1 MENQQDTHTPRSNTT
16 GYLLSGGLL
25 LAGLLTTGTQQL
37 ALLATSAI
45 VFGFS
50 HRVNGTRLLPY
61 LVDRA
66 RNTLSPLKRRALLAL
81 LDLTIPKFNRL
92 THRFQTIQDEL
103 EREQEAQ
110 RLVDEFVETAER
122 HLDMA
127 VPTIDTDKRN
137 DIASTVTEEHDGEL
151 SPATT
156 YRTITESIYPNTPQD
171 ELEARLITI
180 LTYHVDHVTNSTER
194 YKLVTQIDQLI
205 SGCTFYPLGDAAD
218 KILTCY
224 ESFRL
229 ENHTESTPRDI
240 FEYDRTRSDRELTDE
255 FLRNYSDEQR
265 FKHVLKN
272 NRQIEELRSTLA
284 DLVRT
289 GKLDI
294 GNIHEDVIREKLKE
308 VKEELNEQE
317 SQYSSYLLI
326 SSKLINE
333 TDPHGAKAILESK
346 YPTIKLGTW
355 EVKRNTEFEDVY
367 LSTRLIYTTRDYPDT
382 DTFLNEE
389 IKPLLPP
396 KEELDEG
403 AFVAAMPFEAP
414 DYKAHPTKEEVIE
427 HTESDWWESTTEK
440 NFEYIESLQIGST
453 GLAAEIATEN
463 ITREVSV
470 DELLRVIPFNVVAP
484 QLNREQKRVI
494 RDNYKPL
501 KNTFNVET
509 LFDWADVNPEDLAE
523 ELHAIEPDIDY
534 DDWETT
540 ADNIIDGIEECTNA
554 TRIQP
559 NPATA

>member
-1 MENQQDTHTPRSNTT
+1 MENQQDTHTPRSNRT

-25 LAGLLTTGTQQL
+25 LTGLLTTGTQQL
-37 ALLATSAI
+37 ALLATSGI

-50 HRVNGTRLLPY
+50 HRVNGTRLLPS
-61 LVDRA
+61 LVERA
-66 RNTLSPLKRRALLAL
+66 RNTLSPLKRRTLLAF

-92 THRFQTIQDEL
+92 TYHFQTIQEEL

-110 RLVDEFVETAER
+110 ELVDEFIETAETN
-122 HLDMA
+122 LNMA
-127 VPTIDTDKRN
+127 VPTIDTDKR
-137 DIASTVTEEHDGEL
+137 DEIATTVTEEHDGEL
-151 SPATT
+151 TPAAT
-156 YRTITESIYPNTPQD
+156 YSTIAESIYTDTPQD

-180 LTYHVDHVTNSTER
+180 LTYHVDHATNSTER
-194 YKLVTQIDQLI
+194 YELVTQIDQLI

-218 KILTCY
+218 NILTCY
-224 ESFRL
+224 EAFRL
-229 ENHTESTPRDI
+229 ENHTEATPGDV
-240 FEYDRTRSDRELTDE
+240 FEYDRTRADKELTDE

-294 GNIHEDVIREKLKE
+294 GNIHEDVIREKLNE
-308 VKEELNEQE
+308 VEKELNEQE

-333 TDPHGAKAILESK
+333 TDPYRAKAILESK
-346 YPTIKLGTW
+346 FPTIKLGTW

-382 DTFLNEE
+382 DTFVDEE
-389 IKPLLPP
+389 IKPLLPS
-396 KEELDEG
+396 KEEFDEG

-414 DYKAHPTKEEVIE
+414 DYKAHPSKEEVIE

-509 LFDWADVNPEDLAE
+509 LFDWATVNPEDLAE
-523 ELHAIEPDIDY
+523 ELHTIEPDIDY
-534 DDWETT
+534 DDWKTT
-540 ADNIIDGIEECTNA
+540 ADNIIEGIEECTNA
-554 TRIQP
+554 TSIQP
-559 NPATA
+559 NPATP